1 MNLCLFFEGTGSGV
15 AGNITNVTR
24 MKDLCREDAEQ
35 RIHLEPGPGAQ
46 FPSLIGG
53 KLAGTDWRRIFRSA
67 CNWFETNSKVPS
79 TGTTR
84 THVFL
89 FGFSR
94 GAFLARHFAD
104 WLDKRE
110 TAVDYLGLWDTVD
123 AIPGIDVAETCPPNV
138 RAVRHAIARDEE
150 RRFFTPVR
158 INANPAA
165 TKQRITEIL
174 FPGSHSD
181 VGGLYDDN
189 HVVADVSLAWIA
201 AGAKREGLRLR
212 TGIDIRQKA
221 HGTPVFH
228 DSHTMVSN
236 AWGAFGR
243 VKRCLK
249 GLRLHRSFWQGGGGA
264 RADVR

>member
-1 MNLCLFFEGTGSGV
+1 MNLCLFFEGTGSDVEGD
-15 AGNITNVTR
+15 ITNVTR
-24 MKDLCREDAEQ
+24 MRNLCREDAGQ
-35 RIHLEPGPGAQ
+35 RLHLEPGPGAH

-53 KLAGTDWRRIFRSA
+53 KLTGAGWRRIFRSA
-67 CNWFETNSKVPS
+67 CNWFEANAEGVP
-79 TGTTR
+79 
-84 THVFL
+84 HVFL

-104 WLDKRE
+104 WLCKRE
-110 TAVDYLGLWDTVD
+110 VAVDYLGLWDTVD

-138 RAVRHAIARDEE
+138 RTVRHALARDEE

-158 INANPAA
+158 IKVNPAVSG
-165 TKQRITEIL
+165 QRVTEML

-212 TGIDIRQKA
+212 AGIDIRQRASAK
-221 HGTPVFH
+221 PVLH

-243 VKRCLK
+243 VKRCLEK
-249 GLRLHRSFWQGGGGA
+249 LRLHRSFE
-264 RADVR
+264 VR